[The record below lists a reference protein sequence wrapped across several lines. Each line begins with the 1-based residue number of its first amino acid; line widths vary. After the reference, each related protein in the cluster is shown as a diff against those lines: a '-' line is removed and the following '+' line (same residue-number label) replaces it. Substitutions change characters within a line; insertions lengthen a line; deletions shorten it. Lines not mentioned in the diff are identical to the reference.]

1 MFTFFTF
8 LQSDS
13 RYEVVQDVKG
23 QLRFLEELDKLEK
36 KRKEEQEREMLMR
49 AAKSRSKSEDPE
61 TAKLK
66 AKAKEVNDDVRKSS
80 PCHPYQLYFLE
91 VVFLENNP
99 WWDGCQLSKVYFTL
113 FVCRYLISTIKSFI
127 QETTSLYL
135 TLRNSCH
142 HKKIRIKRIPCS
154 L

>member
-1 MFTFFTF
+1 MFTFFSF
-8 LQSDS
+8 VQSDS

-66 AKAKEVNDDVRKSS
+66 AKAKEVNDVVRKSS
-80 PCHPYQLYFLE
+80 PCHPYQPFFLRVMFLE
-91 VVFLENNP
+91 DNP
-99 WWDGCQLSKVYFTL
+99 WWGGCEISKVYFIL
-113 FVCRYLISTIKSFI
+113 YVCRYLISTIKSFT
-127 QETTSLYL
+127 QETASLYL
-135 TLRNSCH
+135 TFRNSCH
-142 HKKIRIKRIPCS
+142 YKKIPNS
-154 L
+154 M